1 MRLTFRFRQNVNVPV
16 QRLAA
21 FFETAE
27 NLVRISPP
35 VPRLRIHASDLTLT
49 AGKVFPMSLE
59 LIVVLFRW
67 HSVIESVEPGRSF
80 TDTMRGRFIRFWRH
94 VHRYEGRGRQTLLSD
109 EIECDVPWWLAG
121 FVWLGVHALFLYRR
135 HALPGALQ

>member
-1 MRLTFRFRQNVNVPV
+1 MTFRFRQKVNAPV
-16 QRLAA
+16 QRLAT

-35 VPRLRIHASDLTLT
+35 VPRLRIHASDLTVA
-49 AGKVFPMSLE
+49 AGKRFPMSLD
-59 LIVVLFRW
+59 LIVALFRW
-67 HSVIESVEPGRSF
+67 QSVIELVEPGRSF
-80 TDTMRGRFIRFWRH
+80 TDTMRGRFICFWRH
-94 VHRYEGRGRQTLLSD
+94 VHRYEDCGRQTLLTD

-121 FVWLGVHALFLYRR
+121 LVWLGVHALFLYRR